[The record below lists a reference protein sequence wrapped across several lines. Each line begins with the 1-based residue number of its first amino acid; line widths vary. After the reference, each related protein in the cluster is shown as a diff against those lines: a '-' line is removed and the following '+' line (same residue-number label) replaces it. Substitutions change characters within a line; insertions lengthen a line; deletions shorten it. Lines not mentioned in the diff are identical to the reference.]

1 LGASRRRGWGA
12 GRSKFPARVC
22 APVRWF
28 LRGGGNEDRA
38 LAMGIGLLA
47 VFDDI
52 RTERLLVVACPQEV
66 SAETARSRT

>member
-1 LGASRRRGWGA
+1 
-12 GRSKFPARVC
+12 
-22 APVRWF
+22 
-28 LRGGGNEDRA
+28 
-38 LAMGIGLLA
+38 MGIGLLA